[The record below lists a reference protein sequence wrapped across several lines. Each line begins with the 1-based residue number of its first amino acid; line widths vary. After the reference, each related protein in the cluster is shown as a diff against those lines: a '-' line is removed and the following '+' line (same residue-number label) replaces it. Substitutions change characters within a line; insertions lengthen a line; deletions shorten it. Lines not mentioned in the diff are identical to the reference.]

1 VSGTAAD
8 PVAALAALRDEAESS
23 IRAAS
28 GEGELARLRTLY
40 LGRKAGRLTAILS
53 AIPLLPPDQRRP
65 VGLAANQVGVARR
78 VAVVDAEGDRFV
90 MIDPVILETE
100 GRATAEEG
108 CLSIPDIYGDV
119 TRPERVVLEATDLDG
134 NRYRRD
140 ATGLKARAIQHEI
153 DHLDGILFVDHLSL
167 IRRQML
173 LARWRREHKD
183 DTGYT
188 KEVQAESA
196 RTD

>member
-1 VSGTAAD
+1 MSLRPLHLLGS
-8 PVAALAALRDEAESS
+8 PVLRRRSEEIGAPDDEVRRLVEDMFETMD
-23 IRAAS
+23 AS
-28 GEGELARLRTLY
+28 KG
-40 LGRKAGRLTAILS
+40 
-53 AIPLLPPDQRRP
+53 

-78 VAVVDAEGDRFV
+78 VAVVDADGDRFV

-100 GRATAEEG
+100 GRTTAEEG

-119 TRPERVVLEATDLDG
+119 ARPERVVLEATDLEG
-134 NRYRRD
+134 SRYRRD

-153 DHLDGILFVDHLSL
+153 DHLDGILFLDHLSL

>member
-1 VSGTAAD
+1 
-8 PVAALAALRDEAESS
+8 
-23 IRAAS
+23 
-28 GEGELARLRTLY
+28 
-40 LGRKAGRLTAILS
+40 
-53 AIPLLPPDQRRP
+53 

-78 VAVVDAEGDRFV
+78 VAVVDADGDRFV
-90 MIDPVILETE
+90 MIDPVILEAE
-100 GRATAEEG
+100 GRTTAEEG
-108 CLSIPDIYGDV
+108 CLSIPDIFGEV
-119 TRPERVVLEATDLDG
+119 ARPERVVLEATDLEG

-153 DHLDGILFVDHLSL
+153 DHLDGILFLDHLSL

-196 RTD
+196 RTE

>member
-1 VSGTAAD
+1 MSLRPLHLLGS
-8 PVAALAALRDEAESS
+8 PALRQHSAEVKTVDDEVRRLIEDMFETMD
-23 IRAAS
+23 AS
-28 GEGELARLRTLY
+28 RG
-40 LGRKAGRLTAILS
+40 
-53 AIPLLPPDQRRP
+53 

-78 VAVVDAEGDRFV
+78 VAVVDADGDRFA

-108 CLSIPDIYGDV
+108 CLSIPDIFGDV
-119 TRPERVVLEATDLDG
+119 TRPERVMIEALDPQG
-134 NRYRRD
+134 QPFRKE

-153 DHLDGILFVDHLSL
+153 DHLDGILFLDHLSL

-183 DTGYT
+183 DTGFI
-188 KEVQAESA
+188 KEVSA
-196 RTD
+196 ASLRSE